1 MLRLSSMTVI
11 GKTSLL
17 KVCSSTISL
26 TLSHCCL
33 LAKNFI
39 KSLLNPNPAQ
49 RPTATKALKDPV
61 CRTRAFHLVVF

>member
-17 KVCSSTISL
+17 KVCWSTISS
-26 TLSHCCL
+26 TLSHHRL

-39 KSLLNPNPAQ
+39 KSLLNPDPAQ
-49 RPTATKALKDPV
+49 RPTAAKALKDPV
-61 CRTRAFHLVVF
+61 CRTRALHLAVA